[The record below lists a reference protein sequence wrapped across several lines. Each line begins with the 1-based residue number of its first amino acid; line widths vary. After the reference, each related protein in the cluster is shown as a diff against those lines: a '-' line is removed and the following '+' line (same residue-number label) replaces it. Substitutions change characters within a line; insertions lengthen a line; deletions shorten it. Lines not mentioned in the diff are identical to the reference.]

1 METSQ
6 KIIRTYLTLQ
16 FGNTLAASLIWGIN
30 TLFLL
35 SAGLSIFEAFLAN
48 AFYTLG
54 MVIFEIPTGIVADS
68 WGRRT
73 SYLLGTVTLSTS
85 TVLYYFLWQAHS
97 PFWMWAIASM
107 LLGLGYTFFSG
118 AVEAWLIDALH
129 HVKYKGR
136 VEAVFGK
143 AQVVSGIAMLIG
155 TLGGGLIAQFTT
167 LGVPYLVRGG
177 ILLVLFVVAWVIM
190 RDIGFVPE
198 RTEKAFKA
206 MRTLFTA
213 SVDNGLRVAPVRWLM
228 LSAVIISSVGF
239 YAFYALQP
247 YLLQLYGDSTAY
259 WVAGLAATLI
269 SLAQISGG
277 LLAGRIASLF
287 AKRTTALA
295 LMTAAST
302 VLMVLLYF
310 SHTFLMALSVVF
322 VWGLVF
328 AAVMPIRQ
336 SYLNGMIPSKQ
347 RATVLSFDS
356 VVSNLGGMVIQPGL
370 AKIADISSYGASFL
384 VGGIFQLLAL
394 PMLLR
399 SRSFGHKADETHT
412 V

>member
-1 METSQ
+1 METSRR
-6 KIIRTYLTLQ
+6 IIPTYLTLQ

-35 SAGLSIFEAFLAN
+35 NAGLSIFEAFLAN

-54 MVIFEIPTGIVADS
+54 MVVFEIPTGIVADS

-85 TVLYYFLWQAHS
+85 TILYYVLWQMHS
-97 PFWMWAIASM
+97 PFWMWAAASM

-129 HVKYKGR
+129 SAKFKGK

-143 AQVVSGIAMLIG
+143 AQIVGGAAMLIG

-177 ILLVLFVVAWVIM
+177 ILLLLFAVAWLTLH
-190 RDIGFVPE
+190 DIGFIPE
-198 RTEKAFKA
+198 RNERVVKA
-206 MRTLFTA
+206 MRTLLH
-213 SVDNGLRVAPVRWLM
+213 SSIDNGLRVAPVRWLM
-228 LSAVIISSVGF
+228 LSAVLISSVGF

-247 YLLQLYGDSTAY
+247 YLLQLFGDSTAY
-259 WVAGLAATLI
+259 WVAGLAATLV
-269 SLAQISGG
+269 SVAQISGG

-287 AKRTTALA
+287 SKRTTALL
-295 LMTAAST
+295 LMTVTSSV
-302 VLMVLLYF
+302 VLVLLF
-310 SHTFLMALSVVF
+310 VSHNFMISLALVF
-322 VWGLVF
+322 AWGLLF

-336 SYLNGMIPSKQ
+336 TYMNGMIPSKQ

-356 VVSNLGGMVIQPGL
+356 VMSNLGGMGIQPGL
-370 AKIADISSYGASFL
+370 AKVADVWSYGASFL
-384 VGGIFQLLAL
+384 VGGVLQLLAL
-394 PMLLR
+394 PMLAR
-399 SRSFGHKADETHT
+399 SRSFGHKADQS
-412 V
+412 

>member
-1 METSQ
+1 METSRR
-6 KIIRTYLTLQ
+6 IIRMYLVLQ

-35 SAGLSIFEAFLAN
+35 NAGLSIFEAFLAN
-48 AFYTLG
+48 AFFTLG

-73 SYLLGTVTLSTS
+73 SYLLGTVTLSSS
-85 TVLYYFLWQAHS
+85 TVMYFVLWQVHS
-97 PFWMWAIASM
+97 PFWLWAVASI

-129 HVKYKGR
+129 HVRYKGK

-143 AQVVSGIAMLIG
+143 AQIVGGAAMLIG
-155 TLGGGLIAQFTT
+155 TLGGGLIAQFTN

-177 ILLVLFVVAWVIM
+177 ILLLLFFVAWVAL

-198 RTEKAFKA
+198 RGERVFKA
-206 MRTLFTA
+206 MRTLLK
-213 SVDNGLRVAPVRWLM
+213 SSIDNGLKVLPVRWLM
-228 LSAVIISSVGF
+228 LSAVILSSVGF

-247 YLLQLYGDSTAY
+247 YLLQLFGDSTAY
-259 WVAGLAATLI
+259 WVAGLAATLV
-269 SLAQISGG
+269 SVAQISGG

-287 AKRTTALA
+287 SKRTTALL
-295 LMTAAST
+295 LMTATSSI
-302 VLMVLLYF
+302 VLVLLFVSYSF
-310 SHTFLMALSVVF
+310 MISLALVF
-322 VWGLVF
+322 VWGLLF

-336 SYLNGMIPSKQ
+336 TYMNGMIPSKQ

-356 VVSNLGGMVIQPGL
+356 VMSNLGGMGIQPGL
-370 AKIADISSYGASFL
+370 AKVADVWSYGTSFL
-384 VGGIFQLLAL
+384 VGGVLQLLAL
-394 PMLLR
+394 PMLAR
-399 SRSFGHKADETHT
+399 SRHFRHTADKT
-412 V
+412 

>member
-1 METSQ
+1 MDTSH

-35 SAGLSIFEAFLAN
+35 NAGLSIFEAFLAN
-48 AFYTLG
+48 AFFTLG
-54 MVIFEIPTGIVADS
+54 MVLFEIPTGIIADS
-68 WGRRT
+68 RGRRT
-73 SYLLGTVTLSTS
+73 SYLLGTVTLSAS
-85 TVLYYFLWQAHS
+85 TIMYYFLWQAHS
-97 PFWMWAIASM
+97 PFWLWTIASM
-107 LLGLGYTFFSG
+107 LLGLGFTFFSG
-118 AVEAWLIDALH
+118 AVEAWLVDALH
-129 HVKYKGR
+129 HVNYRGR

-143 AQVVSGIAMLIG
+143 AQVVSGIAMLLG

-177 ILLVLFVVAWVIM
+177 ILLMLFVFAWVAL

-198 RTEKAFKA
+198 RTERALKA
-206 MRTLFTA
+206 MRTLLMA
-213 SVDNGLRVAPVRWLM
+213 SIDNGLQIAPVRWLM
-228 LSAVIISSVGF
+228 LSAIIISSVGF

-247 YLLQLYGDSTAY
+247 YLLQLYGDITAY
-259 WVAGLAATLI
+259 WVAGLAATMVA
-269 SLAQISGG
+269 LAQISGG

-287 AKRTTALA
+287 TKRTTALA
-295 LMTAAST
+295 FMTAGSS
-302 VLMVLLYF
+302 VLLVLLF
-310 SHTFLMALSVVF
+310 FIHNFIIALGLIF
-322 VWGLVF
+322 IWGLIF

-356 VVSNLGGMVIQPGL
+356 VMSNLGGIVIQPGL
-370 AKIADISSYGASFL
+370 ARIADISSYGASFL
-384 VGGIFQLLAL
+384 VGGLFQLLAL

-399 SRSFGHKADETHT
+399 SRSFGHKADETR
-412 V
+412 